1 MIVVACAILQGGAAL
16 AVPLVATFGSEAT
29 AALRLAL
36 AGLLLVVLYR
46 PRVWRWGFR
55 AGCSVV
61 LFGVAVAGMNGFFYA
76 AISRIPLGLTV
87 TIEFVGP
94 LAVAAVAT
102 KRLKDLLWVLLAAAA
117 VVVLGLDGKGLN
129 NAPLDPLGVCFA
141 VAAGSCWAAYII
153 VGRRVSIRIP
163 GHGALA
169 AGTCVG
175 AVVLA
180 PFSIGQSVALLA
192 EPSAVVTILG
202 VAVLGTVIPYSLQF
216 SAMRRLSSR
225 SYGVLASLEPVIAA
239 IVGWI
244 FLAQSLTWMQAV
256 AIAVVVAASLAAT
269 VGEPRRGGGG
279 GAGAPPPPP
288 RAGGCEGRPRPKQ

>member
-1 MIVVACAILQGGAAL
+1 MRDSPGRRRPGRPPRRDIRFRGHRSSAPRARW
-16 AVPLVATFGSEAT
+16 T
-29 AALRLAL
+29 AARRALPAEGLEVGLPRWVFGGSLRCR
-36 AGLLLVVLYR
+36 GR
-46 PRVWRWGFR
+46 GD
-55 AGCSVV
+55 
-61 LFGVAVAGMNGFFYA
+61 
-76 AISRIPLGLTV
+76 
-87 TIEFVGP
+87 E
-94 LAVAAVAT
+94 
-102 KRLKDLLWVLLAAAA
+102 WVLLCGDLAHSARPDRDDRVRRSARCRRCSDEAAQRPALGAPRGGRCRRSGARRQGPEQCAA
-117 VVVLGLDGKGLN
+117 R
-129 NAPLDPLGVCFA
+129 PLGVCFA

-269 VGEPRRGGGG
+269 VGEPRRAP
-279 GAGAPPPPP
+279 GARETSP
-288 RAGGCEGRPRPKQ
+288 RRANERSW